1 MSQLLNE
8 RPSAAHATVA
18 YEAPSAAAR
27 TPSSPP
33 APTTRR
39 WPVPA
44 ATLLEAIEAACDD
57 FFGPEASGGR
67 ERGLEPQ
74 TMRDPR

>member
-1 MSQLLNE
+1 MPQLRNE
-8 RPSAAHATVA
+8 RSPAAYATEA

-33 APTTRR
+33 TPKTPR
-39 WPVPA
+39 WPLPA
-44 ATLLEAIEAACDD
+44 ATLLEAIEATRDD
-57 FFGPEASGGR
+57 VLGPDASGIR